1 MKNMNIGRGTA
12 ALLASTIL
20 LGGCSSTG
28 QTKKYHR
35 PEDNCSHV
43 IINFGNQTI
52 IFKECEGQEVQGDF
66 DLSIKVTDDYA
77 KFIIDG
83 ETGSVLIGK
92 SSDYTSYCTDHQ
104 LTNEME
110 KKLVEDGA
118 KVYKITEITGSEY

>member
-20 LGGCSSTG
+20 LGGCSSTE

-35 PEDNCSHV
+35 PEDNCSH
-43 IINFGNQTI
+43 IIVNFGNQTT

-66 DLSIKVTDDYA
+66 DLSIHVTDDYA
-77 KFIIDG
+77 KFMING
-83 ETGSVLIGK
+83 ETGSILIGK
-92 SSDYTSYCTDHQ
+92 SSDYTSYYTDHQ

-118 KVYKITEITGSEY
+118 KVYKINEIIGTIY